1 MKISKGNIYQLW
13 LADKKKDI
21 KNLTVLLI
29 MTILIFVIC
38 ITTIYYGYKIEPSK
52 FIFPYIDK
60 SLIMAFGAGMGLA
73 VSGAIFQTLYHNPM
87 ASANIIGA
95 TAGVKLGNVLIVFY
109 YSYQAINLITL
120 RYKICY
126 GLAIVCVSLVLLLGY
141 FSKDKNG
148 NITVVEMMMAG
159 SIVSQFLNVFTMYQM
174 YQMSEEEM
182 LIYQEITMGVN
193 INTDWISIIL
203 FFIVLLI
210 GLLPMF
216 LLKYRFNITAIDN
229 QEAQSIG
236 IKTKLMKYIGQC
248 CGVLLA
254 TAATVHCGDIGMVSM
269 LIPYIVRSYVGAD
282 FRKVFIYSAC
292 IGGSLVMIG
301 RMFTLLVTVFNTTM
315 PMSFILNLILMPVF
329 IIVLLRKK
337 EEF

>member
-1 MKISKGNIYQLW
+1 MKISKKNIHQLW
-13 LADKKKDI
+13 LIDKKKDV
-21 KNLTVLLI
+21 KNLTILFTL
-29 MTILIFVIC
+29 TIIIFVIC
-38 ITTIYYGYKIEPSK
+38 ITTIYFGYKIEPYR

-60 SLIMAFGAGMGLA
+60 SLIMAFGAGIGLA

-87 ASANIIGA
+87 ASANMIGA

-126 GLAIVCVSLVLLLGY
+126 GLAIICVLLVLFLGY

-159 SIVSQFLNVFTMYQM
+159 SIVSQFLNVFTMYEM

-193 INTDWISIIL
+193 INTDWISVVL
-203 FFIVLLI
+203 FFVVLLI
-210 GLLPMF
+210 GLLPIF
-216 LLKYRFNITAIDN
+216 LLRYRFNITSIDN

-236 IKTKLMKYIGQC
+236 IKTKLIKNIGQG
-248 CGVLLA
+248 CGVLMA
-254 TAATVHCGDIGMVSM
+254 AAATVHCGDIGMVSM
-269 LIPYIVRSYVGAD
+269 LVPYIVRSYVGAD
-282 FRKVFIYSAC
+282 FRKVFVYSAC
-292 IGGSLVMIG
+292 IGGSLVMLG
-301 RMFTLLVTVFNTTM
+301 RMFTLLVTIFDTTM
-315 PMSFILNLILMPVF
+315 PISFILNLILMPIF